1 MIHLQPTHQTKLLN
15 VINQHIPDVDILV
28 YGSRINGRSHDGS
41 DLDIALRTPDRQA
54 ISIEKI
60 EQLTQAIDSINLPFI
75 VDLHDWSALPQSFK
89 DEINQQAIV
98 LNEHTHT
105 T

>member
-1 MIHLQPTHQTKLLN
+1 MINLPSTYKTQLLN
-15 VINQHIPDVDILV
+15 IISQHLPDVDILV